1 MSTTD
6 RDKYLS
12 RYEIL
17 LKVFCGI
24 TEVSSFIISIFL
36 LSNAEENQTN
46 LIVGLVLLLAM
57 PLLVWLMYSVSMV
70 LVSFFYDTKMIRN
83 RLNVIEERTRSTQKT
98 DSSEDATSANNPES
112 KKSEMKSEKEPSK
125 TQQEKTAE
133 VSNQEVED
141 VIRILN
147 QGK

>member
-98 DSSEDATSANNPES
+98 DSSEDTTSANNPES
-112 KKSEMKSEKEPSK
+112 QKSEMKSEKEPSK

>member
-112 KKSEMKSEKEPSK
+112 QKSEMKSEKEPSK
-125 TQQEKTAE
+125 TQQEKKAE

>member
-112 KKSEMKSEKEPSK
+112 QKSEMKSEKEPSK

>member
-98 DSSEDATSANNPES
+98 DSSGDATSANNPES
-112 KKSEMKSEKEPSK
+112 QKSEMKSEKEPSK